1 MHPHTPYTSDTMAKN
16 YRIRK
21 GKWTKYSFLI
31 LLLELLILM
40 GCVGIASL
48 AEPYIGRASMFIP
61 IGAGVVLFVFL
72 YINRDKFSR
81 F

>member
-1 MHPHTPYTSDTMAKN
+1 MAKN

-31 LLLELLILM
+31 LLLELLILSI
-40 GCVGIASL
+40 CVGIASHL
-48 AEPYIGRASMFIP
+48 EPTLGKKSMFIP
-61 IGAGVVLFVFL
+61 IGAGVILFVFL
-72 YINRDKFSR
+72 YINRDKFSG

>member
-1 MHPHTPYTSDTMAKN
+1 MAKN

-31 LLLELLILM
+31 LLLELLILSI
-40 GCVGIASL
+40 CVGIASYL
-48 AEPYIGRASMFIP
+48 EPTLGKKSMFIP
-61 IGAGVVLFVFL
+61 IGAGAILFVFL
-72 YINRDKFSR
+72 YINRDKFSG

>member
-1 MHPHTPYTSDTMAKN
+1 MAKN

-61 IGAGVVLFVFL
+61 
-72 YINRDKFSR
+72 
-81 F
+81 

>member
-1 MHPHTPYTSDTMAKN
+1 MAKN

-31 LLLELLILM
+31 LLLELLILSI
-40 GCVGIASL
+40 CVGIASYL
-48 AEPYIGRASMFIP
+48 EPTLGKRSMFIP
-61 IGAGVVLFVFL
+61 IGAGVILFVFL
-72 YINRDKFSR
+72 YINRDKFSG